1 MTTRSGL
8 HYKEMS
14 ETGQTGATMSEA
26 TTDVQQVLQLLLE
39 DRRKREE
46 EIAAERRQREEEVAA
61 ERERQERETN
71 RRLQEM
77 QQHVE
82 SLLKVVER
90 TQEASGGPTSGAG
103 SSRGEKEAKVSKL
116 SEDDDIEAYLT
127 TFERMMV
134 AFGVA
139 KERWVFKVAPQ
150 LTGKAQQAYAAMAAE
165 NTGDYDQLKAA
176 IFQRYNITE
185 ETYRVRFRSVTRAR
199 EESYTETA
207 TRVMDLTRKWTRKCA
222 DADAVREVIAVEQL
236 LNSMPVGLRIWV
248 RERKPK
254 TVAEAGRL
262 ADDYTEARGPLEG
275 RRVQEAAR
283 EPSRMTGGSPRQCYT
298 CGKPGHLSR
307 DCLQKSSGGVQPKV
321 EPVTRDTKQG
331 DRDGPRCFRCH
342 QKGHFANRCPS
353 QPALLCY
360 QVPTRHDG
368 PARAGT
374 VEETPVEGILLDT
387 GAANTMIHRDLVP
400 VEKISQ
406 KMVDIRC
413 AHGDVVSYP
422 LAEVS
427 MRVGDYSFSV
437 QAAVSD
443 RLPVPVLLGR
453 DVPGFDQLL
462 GVDQCDGSATSGEKV
477 VAVTTRS
484 QKRQEDLSER
494 ERVLRE
500 RESGVVPNPLMEEEV
515 PFSELDDDLF
525 TESRGRPKLS
535 KRQKRENNQKRFP
548 GASEDPGHPLEVSR
562 DDLVELQKADETLE
576 PVRRQILQNPD
587 GTSSRG
593 GFFVRDGV
601 MYRTWVP
608 VGGEDWRE
616 VEQLVL
622 PQQCRRAVLELAHSI
637 PLAGHLGK
645 KKTAQRLLQRFYWPT
660 LFKDVD
666 EYCRGCA
673 ECQKTAPGR
682 QAVAPL
688 IPLPVVDSPFERIAM
703 DIVGPLPRSRSG
715 NRFVLV
721 VCDYATRWPE
731 AVPLKSIDA
740 GHVAEE
746 LMVLF
751 SRVGVP
757 KEILTDQG
765 SNFTSQLL
773 KEVYR
778 LLSIKPIRTSPYH
791 PQTDG
796 LVERFNQT
804 LKAMLR
810 RTATDEEKDW
820 DKLIPYV
827 LFAYREVPQ
836 SSTGFSPFELVYGR
850 AVRGPLDVLKE
861 TWQSD
866 SRSSE
871 SVVSYVLS
879 VQERLA
885 KMSALAQE
893 NLQKAQKV
901 QKRWYDRHARDRE
914 FSEGE
919 NVLVLLPTSTHKLL
933 AKWMGPYP
941 VLRKVG
947 PVSYEVDMFDHAKR
961 KRVFHVNML
970 RKWHPPAAVNLWVEG
985 ETTETDPDE
994 IVLWKDEPTPQ
1005 ELKIS
1010 EALSGSQREQLQSLL
1025 EEYHDVLRGTPG
1037 RTDMAEH
1044 VIDTGDSR
1052 PIRLHPYRVPHA
1064 YRDEVDRQV
1073 TEMLEEGVVEPSTSD
1088 WAAPI
1093 VLVKKKDGSLRF
1105 CVDYRKLNGQSKVDP
1120 YPMPRVDELIDRLG
1134 SAKFLTTLDLAR
1146 GYWQVPMAPGSREKT
1161 AFVTAQ
1167 GLFQFTVMPFGLQGA
1182 PATFQRMMD
1191 RLIQGMGTFSAA
1203 YLDDLVVYSGS
1214 WEEHLQ
1220 HLHQVLSRLREAGL
1234 TAKPSKCQLAMDQ
1247 CVYLGHV
1254 VGKGTVQPE
1263 MTKVEAVQ
1271 CWPVPETKKQ
1281 VRAFLGL
1288 TGYYRKFIPQ
1298 YASIATPLTDLTK
1311 KFAPT
1316 NIMWSQECDRAFRK
1330 LKTVLCSSP
1339 ILYSPDLGREFVLQT
1354 DASDRGVGAVLSQQ
1368 MCDGEEHPIAYYSR
1382 KLLPREERYSTV
1394 EKECLAVKLGI
1405 QAFRVYL
1412 LGRPFQIQTDHRS
1425 LVWLDRLKESNTRL
1439 ARWSLAL
1446 QPYQFTVTYR
1456 PGSANNN
1463 ADALSRMEQT
1473 RQTVVS
1479 QEKGGGV

>member
-1 MTTRSGL
+1 
-8 HYKEMS
+8 MS
-14 ETGQTGATMSEA
+14 ESGQAGGSGVSAP
-26 TTDVQQVLQLLLE
+26 TDLQQVLQLLME
-39 DRRKREE
+39 DRRQREE
-46 EIAAERRQREEEVAA
+46 EIAAERRQREEDIA
-61 ERERQERETN
+61 RERRQREEETE
-71 RRLQEM
+71 RRLREM
-77 QQHVE
+77 QQHVD
-82 SLLKVVER
+82 SLLQVVGR
-90 TQEASGGPTSGAG
+90 TQEARGGHSLGAG
-103 SSRGEKEAKVSKL
+103 SSHGDKEAKVSKL
-116 SEDDDIEAYLT
+116 SDEDDIEAYLT

-134 AFGVA
+134 AYGVP
-139 KERWVFKVAPQ
+139 KDRWVFKVAPQ

-165 NTGDYDQLKAA
+165 DTGDYDQLKAA
-176 IFQRYNITE
+176 IFQRYSITE
-185 ETYRVRFRSVTRAR
+185 ETYRVRFRSVARAR
-199 EESYTETA
+199 EESYTEMA
-207 TRVMDLTRKWTRKCA
+207 TRVMDLARKWTRKCT
-222 DADAVREVIAVEQL
+222 DADSVREVIAVEQL

-262 ADDYTEARGPLEG
+262 ADDYAEARGPLEG

-283 EPSRMTGGSPRQCYT
+283 EPSKTVSAGPRQCYA
-298 CGKPGHLSR
+298 CGKPGHLAK
-307 DCLQKSSGGVQPKV
+307 DCLQKSVWGVQPKA
-321 EPVTRDTKQG
+321 EPGTRDTKQG
-331 DRDGPRCFRCH
+331 DREGVRCFRCH

-360 QVPTRHDG
+360 QVPARHEG
-368 PARAGT
+368 PARAGA

-406 KMVDIRC
+406 EMVDIRC

-427 MRVGDYSFSV
+427 MRVGDYTFSV

-462 GVDQCDGSATSGEKV
+462 GVDQCGDSTKAAKV

-484 QKRQEDLSER
+484 QRRQEELSEV
-494 ERVLRE
+494 ERMARE
-500 RESGVVPNPLMEEEV
+500 RESGAMPSSLEEAV
-515 PFSELDDDLF
+515 MPFSELDDDLF
-525 TESRGRPKLS
+525 TESRGRPKLTKS
-535 KRQKRENNQKRFP
+535 QKRGNKRKRFP
-548 GASEDPGHPLEVSR
+548 RMQEDPAEHPLEVSR
-562 DDLVELQKADETLE
+562 EDLVDLQETDKSLE
-576 PVRRQILQNPD
+576 PVWRQVQENPD
-587 GTSSRG
+587 GVSSRG
-593 GFFVRDGV
+593 GFFMRDGV
-601 MYRTWVP
+601 LYRTWMP
-608 VGGEDWRE
+608 VGGEAWRE

-682 QAVAPL
+682 QAAAPL
-688 IPLPVVDSPFERIAM
+688 IPLPIVDSPFERIAM
-703 DIVGPLPRSRSG
+703 DIVGPLPRSRTG
-715 NRFVLV
+715 NRYVLV

-810 RTATDEEKDW
+810 RTATDEGKDW

-836 SSTGFSPFELVYGR
+836 SSTGFSPFELVYGH

-861 TWQSD
+861 TWESHP
-866 SRSSE
+866 RSSE
-871 SVVSYVLS
+871 SIVSYVLS

-885 KMSALAQE
+885 KMSALARE
-893 NLQKAQKV
+893 NLQKAQKM
-901 QKRWYDRHARDRE
+901 QKRWYDQHARERE
-914 FSEGE
+914 FSSGE
-919 NVLVLLPTSTHKLL
+919 NVLVLLPTSSNKLL

-941 VLRKVG
+941 VLRKVS
-947 PVSYEVDMFDHAKR
+947 PVSYEVDMYDHAKR
-961 KRVFHVNML
+961 KRIFHVNML
-970 RKWHPPAAVNLWVEG
+970 RKWHSPVAVNLWAEG
-985 ETTETDPDE
+985 EAPGPDPDE
-994 IVLWKDEPTPQ
+994 IVLWKDEPALQ
-1005 ELKIS
+1005 EAAVS
-1010 EALSGSQREQLQSLL
+1010 EKLSEIQQEQLQGLL
-1025 EEYHDVLRGTPG
+1025 EEYHDVLRGAPG

-1064 YRDEVDRQV
+1064 YRGEVERQV
-1073 TEMLEEGVVEPSTSD
+1073 TEMLEEGVIEPSTSD

-1093 VLVKKKDGSLRF
+1093 VLVRKKDGTLRF

-1120 YPMPRVDELIDRLG
+1120 YPMPRVDELIDKLG
-1134 SAKFLTTLDLAR
+1134 HAKFLTTLDLAR
-1146 GYWQVPMAPGSREKT
+1146 GYWQVPMAASSREKT

-1191 RLIQGMGTFSAA
+1191 RLITGMGGFCAA
-1203 YLDDLVVYSGS
+1203 YLDDLVVYSES
-1214 WEEHLQ
+1214 WEEHLE
-1220 HLHQVLSRLREAGL
+1220 HLSQVLGCLRKAGL
-1234 TAKPSKCQLAMDQ
+1234 TAKPSKCQFAMDQ
-1247 CVYLGHV
+1247 CVYLGHT
-1254 VGKGTVQPE
+1254 VGNGVVQPE
-1263 MTKVEAVQ
+1263 LSKVEAVQ
-1271 CWPVPETKKQ
+1271 RWPVPETKKQ

-1298 YASIATPLTDLTK
+1298 YASIAAPLTDLTK

-1316 NIMWSQECDRAFRK
+1316 SIAWTAECDAAFKK
-1330 LKTVLCSSP
+1330 LKSLLCSSP
-1339 ILYSPDLGREFVLQT
+1339 VLYSPDFGEEFVLQT
-1354 DASDRGVGAVLSQQ
+1354 DASDRGVGAVLSQL
-1368 MCDGEEHPIAYYSR
+1368 MSDGKEHPIAYYSR

-1456 PGSANNN
+1456 PGSSNGN
-1463 ADALSRMEQT
+1463 ADALSRAGQA
-1473 RQTVVS
+1473 RQTALS

>member
-1 MTTRSGL
+1 
-8 HYKEMS
+8 
-14 ETGQTGATMSEA
+14 
-26 TTDVQQVLQLLLE
+26 
-39 DRRKREE
+39 
-46 EIAAERRQREEEVAA
+46 
-61 ERERQERETN
+61 
-71 RRLQEM
+71 
-77 QQHVE
+77 
-82 SLLKVVER
+82 
-90 TQEASGGPTSGAG
+90 
-103 SSRGEKEAKVSKL
+103 
-116 SEDDDIEAYLT
+116 
-127 TFERMMV
+127 
-134 AFGVA
+134 
-139 KERWVFKVAPQ
+139 
-150 LTGKAQQAYAAMAAE
+150 
-165 NTGDYDQLKAA
+165 
-176 IFQRYNITE
+176 
-185 ETYRVRFRSVTRAR
+185 
-199 EESYTETA
+199 
-207 TRVMDLTRKWTRKCA
+207 MDLTRKWTRKCE
-222 DADAVREVIAVEQL
+222 DVDAVREVIAVEQL

-262 ADDYTEARGPLEG
+262 ADDYTEARGPQEG

-283 EPSRMTGGSPRQCYT
+283 EPSKMMSGGPRQCYT

-307 DCLQKSSGGVQPKV
+307 DCLQKSSGGIQPKV
-321 EPVTRDTKQG
+321 EPVTRDTRQG

-360 QVPTRHDG
+360 QVPPRRDG
-368 PARAGT
+368 PARTGA
-374 VEETPVEGILLDT
+374 VEGTPVEGILLDT

-400 VEKISQ
+400 VEKITQ
-406 KMVDIRC
+406 ETVDIRC

-427 MRVGDYSFSV
+427 MRVGDYTFSV

-462 GVDQCDGSATSGEKV
+462 GVEQVGGSARATKV

-484 QKRQEDLSER
+484 QRRQEELLEQEQLARD
-494 ERVLRE
+494 
-500 RESGVVPNPLMEEEV
+500 RESGAVPNPLMEEEV
-515 PFSELDDDLF
+515 PFSELDEELF
-525 TESRGRPKLS
+525 GESRSRQRLS
-535 KRQKRENNQKRFP
+535 KRQKRENNRKRAP

-562 DDLVELQKADETLE
+562 EDLVELQRSDESLDQ
-576 PVRRQILQNPD
+576 VQRQVQESPD

-593 GFFVRDGV
+593 GFFLRDGV
-601 MYRTWVP
+601 LYRRWVP

-682 QAVAPL
+682 QAIAPL
-688 IPLPVVDSPFERIAM
+688 VPLPIVDSPFERIAM

-810 RTATDEEKDW
+810 RTATDEGKDW

-850 AVRGPLDVLKE
+850 GAVRGPLDVLKE
-861 TWQSD
+861 TWESD
-866 SRSSE
+866 SHSSE

-885 KMSALAQE
+885 KMSALARE

-901 QKRWYDRHARDRE
+901 QKRWYDKHARECE
-914 FSEGE
+914 FSVGE

-941 VLRKVG
+941 VVRKVS

-970 RKWHPPAAVNLWVEG
+970 RKWHSPAAVNLWAEG
-985 ETTETDPDE
+985 DATSPDPDE
-994 IVLWKDEPTPQ
+994 IVLWKDDPVPQ
-1005 ELKIS
+1005 ELSVS
-1010 EALSGSQREQLQSLL
+1010 EKLSRSQLEELQSLL
-1025 EEYHDVLRGTPG
+1025 GEYQDVLRGTPG
-1037 RTDMAEH
+1037 KTTMAEH
-1044 VIDTGDSR
+1044 AIDTGDSQ
-1052 PIRLHPYRVPHA
+1052 PVRLHPYRVPHA
-1064 YRDEVDRQV
+1064 YRGEVERQV
-1073 TEMLEEGVVEPSTSD
+1073 HEMLEEGVIEPSASD

-1093 VLVKKKDGSLRF
+1093 VLVRKKDGTLRF
-1105 CVDYRKLNGQSKVDP
+1105 CVDYRKLNSQSKVDP

-1134 SAKFLTTLDLAR
+1134 CAKFLTTLDLAR
-1146 GYWQVPMAPGSREKT
+1146 GYWQVPMVPGSREKT
-1161 AFVTAQ
+1161 AFVTEQ

-1191 RLIQGMGTFSAA
+1191 RLIAGMGGFCAA
-1203 YLDDLVVYSGS
+1203 YLDDLVVYSES

-1220 HLHQVLSRLREAGL
+1220 HLGRVLSCLREAGL
-1234 TAKPSKCQLAMDQ
+1234 TAKPSKCQFAMDQ
-1247 CVYLGHV
+1247 CVYLGHM
-1254 VGKGTVQPE
+1254 VGNGTVRPE
-1263 MTKVEAVQ
+1263 VSKVEAVQ
-1271 CWPVPETKKQ
+1271 RWPVPETKKQ

-1298 YASIATPLTDLTK
+1298 YASVAAPLTDLTR

-1316 NIMWSQECDRAFRK
+1316 RVTWSEECEYAFRQ
-1330 LKTVLCSSP
+1330 LKSLLCSSP
-1339 ILYSPDLGREFVLQT
+1339 ILYSPDLGKEFVLQT
-1354 DASDRGVGAVLSQQ
+1354 DASDRGVGAVLSQR
-1368 MCDGEEHPIAYYSR
+1368 MSDGEEHPIAYYSR

-1412 LGRPFQIQTDHRS
+1412 LGRPFKIQTDHRS

-1446 QPYQFTVTYR
+1446 QPYQFEVTYR

-1463 ADALSRMEQT
+1463 ADALSRVEPA
-1473 RQTVVS
+1473 RQTAVS